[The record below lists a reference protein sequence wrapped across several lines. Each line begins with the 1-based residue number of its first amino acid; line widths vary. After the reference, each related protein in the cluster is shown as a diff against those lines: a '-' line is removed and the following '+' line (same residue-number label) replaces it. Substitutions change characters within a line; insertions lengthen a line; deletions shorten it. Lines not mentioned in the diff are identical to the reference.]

1 MTATYGVGVIGAG
14 WALVNPVPTF
24 QSYPATRVTALCS
37 RRQDRA
43 EQAAARFG
51 IPVALTDYRA
61 LIDRSDVDIV
71 YIATPVALHHPMV
84 LAAAEAGKP
93 ILCEKPLSV
102 DAAEAS
108 QMVKA
113 VEARNLPN
121 IIAFTLRQY
130 PWALHAKR
138 LINAGALG
146 ELRQIVITHFRA
158 DPFAGR
164 TADPTRS
171 GGGPP
176 PQHWTWL
183 HDASQGGGMLGAMGS
198 HYLDLVRSF
207 AGDYRDITARVTTS
221 RRALPDESG
230 VPRPVTADESFAV
243 LASLTTGASVT
254 LQFSSVSPVSLER
267 RLELIGSDGALAVD
281 RDLTM
286 RVAKAGESFR
296 EEPIPQPEWS
306 PAVAASH
313 TPRFGLMIEKLIR
326 WIETGVPQVPNL
338 RDGYECQRVLD
349 AARRSSVEERTVR
362 LTEVG

>member
-1 MTATYGVGVIGAG
+1 MSATYGVGVIGAG

-24 QSYPATRVTALCS
+24 QSYPATRVTAICS
-37 RRQDRA
+37 RRRDRA

-51 IPVALTDYRA
+51 IPVALADYHA

-71 YIATPVALHHPMV
+71 YICTPVALHHPMV

-102 DAAEAS
+102 DAAEAK
-108 QMVKA
+108 QMVEA

-121 IIAFTLRQY
+121 IIAFTLRHY

-146 ELRQIVITHFRA
+146 ELRQIIITHFRA

-164 TADPTRS
+164 AADPTRS
-171 GGGPP
+171 GGGLP

-183 HDASQGGGMLGAMGS
+183 HDASQGGGMLSAMGS

-207 AGDYRDITARVTTS
+207 AGDYRDVTARLMTS
-221 RRALPDESG
+221 RRTLPDESG
-230 VPRPVTADESFAV
+230 VTRPVTAEESFAV
-243 LASLTTGASVT
+243 LAGLTSGASMT
-254 LQFSSVSPVSLER
+254 LQFSSVSPVGLDR
-267 RLELIGSDGALAVD
+267 RLEFFGSDGAITVDSDSRMRLA
-281 RDLTM
+281 RF
-286 RVAKAGESFR
+286 GEPFR
-296 EEPIPQPEWS
+296 EEPIPPPEWS
-306 PAVAASH
+306 PAVADSH
-313 TPRFGLMIEKLIR
+313 TPRFGLMIEKLVT
-326 WIETGVPQVPNL
+326 WIETGARQSPNL